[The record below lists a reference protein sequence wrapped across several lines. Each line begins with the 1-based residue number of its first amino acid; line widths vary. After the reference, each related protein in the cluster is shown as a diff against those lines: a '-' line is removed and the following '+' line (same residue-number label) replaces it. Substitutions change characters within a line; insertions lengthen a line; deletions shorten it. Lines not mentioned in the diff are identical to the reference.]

1 MFNKLGAA
9 NVGHEDRC
17 HERLI
22 HLFHQIDRLF
32 ALRSDHDPVRMHE
45 IGHCTA
51 FAQKLRI
58 ADHVKFCAVAVISFD

>member
-1 MFNKLGAA
+1 MFNKLGTA

-22 HLFHQIDRLF
+22 DLFHQIDGVF

-45 IGHCTA
+45 ISHCAA
-51 FAQKLRI
+51 FAQKFRI
-58 ADHVKFCAVAVISFD
+58 ADHVELCAVAVISFD